1 MARPP
6 NADGQRTRQAILDAA
21 LVLFADKGF
30 FGTSLR
36 DVAGAVGV
44 RESAIYN
51 YFAGKEAL
59 FEALLAAESALK
71 NERLA
76 AILETQQGD
85 REALEQL
92 ADFVLERWVQPRQQ
106 QLFRILMSDG
116 LRLAREGRI
125 NLLDRMGSAW
135 PRFESLMQRLI
146 ETGILRNVDTE
157 ILVMQFIGPLLFWR
171 QLQAIGAKTAA
182 VRNRHAFARAHVDQF
197 LNGAAAAPA
206 CAPGSVELRR
216 ASSASRLRRARTA

>member
-1 MARPP
+1 VARPP

-21 LVLFADKGF
+21 LAMFADKGYY
-30 FGTSLR
+30 GTSLR
-36 DVAGAVGV
+36 DVAGAVGI

-51 YFAGKEAL
+51 YFPGKEAL
-59 FEALLAAESALK
+59 FEALLMAESALK
-71 NERLA
+71 NERLS
-76 AILETQQGD
+76 AILDTPHGD

-92 ADFVLERWVQPRQQ
+92 AEFVLERWVQPRQQ

-135 PRFESLMQRLI
+135 PRFEGLMQRLI
-146 ETGILRNVDTE
+146 EAGALRNVDTE

-182 VRNRHAFARAHVDQF
+182 IRNRHAFARAHVDQF
-197 LNGAAAAPA
+197 LHGAAAGPA
-206 CAPGSVELRR
+206 SARGSVELRR
-216 ASSASRLRRARTA
+216 AGSPSRVRRARTA